1 MQECLDLTLVR
12 ILYMPLAARS
22 RAWVWGAP
30 LAGIAGLEYRWRQGY
45 LCLVSVVC
53 SQAEVSATG

>member
-1 MQECLDLTLVR
+1 
-12 ILYMPLAARS
+12 MPLAARS

-30 LAGIAGLEYRWRQGY
+30 LAGIAGLESRWGQGY

-53 SQAEVSATG
+53 NQTEVSATG